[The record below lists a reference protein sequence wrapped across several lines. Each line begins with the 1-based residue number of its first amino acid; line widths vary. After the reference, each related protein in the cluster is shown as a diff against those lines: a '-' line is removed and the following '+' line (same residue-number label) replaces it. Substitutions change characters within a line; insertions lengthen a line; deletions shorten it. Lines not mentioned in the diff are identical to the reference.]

1 MFPQFSKLMKSA
13 SDVFAQNN
21 FAKHIFLFPNCTPL
35 GPVTLTNIVCSFKIG
50 RARSAITPCMNC
62 IPLGPISITYYA
74 ISAPLIIC
82 QMVAHGRSKTNKS
95 IKLLAMKVFA
105 VAYERWSLTRSPKY
119 SDLTWK
125 LFVLWKTGHGGMVVA

>member
-1 MFPQFSKLMKSA
+1 MFPQFSKLLKCA

-21 FAKHIFLFPNCTPL
+21 FTKDIFLFLNCTPL
-35 GPVTLTNIVCSFKIG
+35 GPVTITNIVCSFKIG

-62 IPLGPISITYYA
+62 TPLGPISLTYYA
-74 ISAPLIIC
+74 ISVLLNIC
-82 QMVAHGRSKTNKS
+82 QMVAHGRSKPDKN
-95 IKLLAMKVFA
+95 IKLLAMKVLA